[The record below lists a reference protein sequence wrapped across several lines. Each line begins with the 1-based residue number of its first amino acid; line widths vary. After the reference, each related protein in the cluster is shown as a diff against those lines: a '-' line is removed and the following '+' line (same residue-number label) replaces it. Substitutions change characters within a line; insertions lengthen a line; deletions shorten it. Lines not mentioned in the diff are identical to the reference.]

1 VDRPGIIGRIGT
13 QLGSAGINIA
23 TMQVGRH
30 EMGGDALMAMTVDSA
45 VPAEL
50 ARQVAISI
58 GASQARTISLIHT
71 KDPVS

>member
-1 VDRPGIIGRIGT
+1 
-13 QLGSAGINIA
+13 
-23 TMQVGRH
+23 
-30 EMGGDALMAMTVDSA
+30 